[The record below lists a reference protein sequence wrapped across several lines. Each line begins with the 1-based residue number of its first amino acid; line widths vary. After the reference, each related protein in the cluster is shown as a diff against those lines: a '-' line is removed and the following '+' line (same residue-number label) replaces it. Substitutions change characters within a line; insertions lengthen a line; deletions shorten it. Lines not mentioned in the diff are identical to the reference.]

1 MKFILIII
9 SSLLVSACVSTSPT
23 VNDPGMMTIQ
33 TGSILI
39 LNQPLAITQGKARTG
54 VQHGKAVAGV
64 NVNEPYCEFLINTI
78 AKTTTTLP
86 AGSYRITKNR
96 GFQVPYATN
105 YYLNIT
111 ALRLESSPPSDIRQV
126 ECGIV
131 SSGYESRYLT
141 IKEFEML
148 AGDVMTLQATGK
160 Q

>member
-9 SSLLVSACVSTSPT
+9 SSLLISACVYTSST
-23 VNDPGMMTIQ
+23 VNDPGMMTIR

-39 LNQPLAITQGKARTG
+39 LNQSLTIPQGKARTG
-54 VQHGKAVAGV
+54 VQYGKAVTGV

-96 GFQVPYATN
+96 GYQVPNAIN
-105 YYLNIT
+105 YYLNMT
-111 ALRLESSPPSDIRQV
+111 VLSLESSPPSGISHV

-131 SSGYESRYLT
+131 FSGYESRYLT
-141 IKEFEML
+141 IKEFETL

>member
-9 SSLLVSACVSTSPT
+9 SSLLVSVCVYTSSTA
-23 VNDPGMMTIQ
+23 NDPGMMTIQ

-39 LNQPLAITQGKARTG
+39 LNQSLTIPQGKARTG
-54 VQHGKAVAGV
+54 VQHGKAVTGV

-96 GFQVPYATN
+96 GSQVPYGVN
-105 YYLNIT
+105 YYLNKT

-141 IKEFEML
+141 IKEFETL
-148 AGDVMTLQATGK
+148 AGDVMTLQAKGK
-160 Q
+160 

>member
-1 MKFILIII
+1 MKFFLIII
-9 SSLLVSACVSTSPT
+9 YSLLVSACVSTSSA
-23 VNDPGMMTIQ
+23 VNDPNMMTIQ

-39 LNQPLAITQGKARTG
+39 LNQSLTIPQGKARTG
-54 VQHGKAVAGV
+54 VQYGKAVTGV

-96 GFQVPYATN
+96 GSQVPYGIN
-105 YYLNIT
+105 YYLNKT
-111 ALRLESSPPSDIRQV
+111 ALRLESIPPSDILQV

-141 IKEFEML
+141 IKDFVTL
-148 AGDVMTLQATGK
+148 AGDIMTLQATEK